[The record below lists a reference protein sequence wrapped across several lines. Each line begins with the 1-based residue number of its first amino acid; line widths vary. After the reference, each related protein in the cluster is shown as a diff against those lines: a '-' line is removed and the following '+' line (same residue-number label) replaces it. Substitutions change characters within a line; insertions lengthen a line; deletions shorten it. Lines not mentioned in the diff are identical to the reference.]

1 MSRMRLLN
9 ESNGSTFEGFC
20 IVKSAIVKTN
30 IKGTEYL
37 DLIVADCE
45 GECAG
50 KLWDY
55 SKELHGTFEANDVVK
70 VRGSVNIWKDT
81 EQLKI
86 DKIRRVIPEDAVDMA
101 KLLPCS
107 PFDPEWLY
115 EELFSLAENF
125 QDDDLRRLVQ
135 YLLREN
141 KEKLLFFPAA
151 VKLHHATR
159 GGLLHHTW
167 TLTKLAKSVI
177 EIYPALD
184 GDLIYTGAIL
194 HDIGKLK
201 ELDTGELG
209 IANGYTARGMLVGH
223 ISIGIADVS
232 NACEMLGVPEETA
245 MLVEHMLLAHHGQ
258 AEFGSPKPPMFAE
271 AEVLA
276 ELDLLDSKMYEM
288 FDALSGVSVGAF
300 SERQWALDNRQ
311 LYCHGHGHLKKGESK

>member
-9 ESNGSTFEGFC
+9 ESNGQSFEGFC
-20 IVKSAIVKTN
+20 LVKSASVKTN

-37 DLIVADCE
+37 DLILADSE
-45 GECAG
+45 GDCAA

-55 SKELHGTFEANDVVK
+55 NKELHGVYDANDVVK
-70 VRGSVNIWKDT
+70 VRGSINIWKDT

-86 DKIRRVIPEDAVDMA
+86 DKIRRTTPEDDVDMA
-101 KLLPCS
+101 KLLPCA

-115 EELFSLAENF
+115 DELYSLAESF
-125 QDDDLRRLVQ
+125 ADVDLKRLVQ
-135 YLLREN
+135 YIMREN
-141 KEKLLFFPAA
+141 KEKLLFYPAA

-159 GGLLHHTW
+159 GGWLHHTW
-167 TLTKLAKSVI
+167 TLTKLAKAI
-177 EIYPALD
+177 IDIYPALD

-201 ELDTGELG
+201 ELETGELG
-209 IANGYTARGMLVGH
+209 IASGYTARGMLVGH
-223 ISIGIADVS
+223 ISIGISDVS
-232 NACEMLGVPEETA
+232 ATCELLGISEDTA

-258 AEFGSPKPPMFAE
+258 AEFGSPKLPMFPE

-276 ELDLLDSKMYEM
+276 EIDLLDSKMYEM

-311 LYCHGHGHLKKGESK
+311 IYCHGHGFLKKGESK

>member
-9 ESNGSTFEGFC
+9 ESNAQTVEGFC
-20 IVKSAIVKTN
+20 IVKSAAVKTN
-30 IKGTEYL
+30 IKGSEYL
-37 DLIVADCE
+37 DLVLADCE
-45 GECAG
+45 GECVA

-55 SKELHGTFEANDVVK
+55 NKEQQGVYAADDVIK
-70 VRGSVNIWKDT
+70 IRGSINIWKDT
-81 EQLKI
+81 EQIKI
-86 DKIRRVIPEDAVDMA
+86 DKIRHSAAEDTVDMA
-101 KLLPCS
+101 LLLPCS
-107 PFDPEWLY
+107 PFDPQWLY
-115 EELFSLAENF
+115 DQLFEIAEAF
-125 QDDDLRRLVQ
+125 SDDDLRRLVQ
-135 YLLREN
+135 YFLREK

-167 TLTKLAKSVI
+167 TITQLVKAVV

-184 GDLIYTGAIL
+184 PDLTYTGAIL
-194 HDIGKLK
+194 HDIGKLE

-209 IANGYTARGMLVGH
+209 IAGGYTARGQLVGH
-223 ISIGIADVS
+223 ISIGISEVS
-232 NACEMLGVPEETA
+232 AACDMLGVPEETA

-258 AEFGSPKPPMFAE
+258 AEFGSPKLPMFPE

-288 FDALSGVSVGAF
+288 FDALEGVSVGAF

-311 LYCHGHGHLKKGESK
+311 IYQHGHGYLKKSGD

>member
-9 ESNGSTFEGFC
+9 ESNAQTFEGFC
-20 IVKSAIVKTN
+20 LVKSVSVKTN
-30 IKGTEYL
+30 VKGTEYL
-37 DLIVADCE
+37 DFIMADCE
-45 GECAG
+45 GECAA

-55 SKELHGTFEANDVVK
+55 SKELHGSYEPGDVVK

-81 EQLKI
+81 EQLKL
-86 DKIRRVIPEDAVDMA
+86 DKIRHVSAEDEVDMS

-115 EELFSLAENF
+115 DELFSLAESF
-125 QDDDLRRLVQ
+125 HDDDLRRLVQ
-135 YLLREN
+135 YMLREN
-141 KEKLLFFPAA
+141 KEKLLYYPAA

-159 GGLLHHTW
+159 GGFLHHTW
-167 TLTKLAKSVI
+167 TLTKLAKAII

-184 GDLIYTGAIL
+184 SDLVYAGAIL
-194 HDIGKLK
+194 HDIGKLR
-201 ELDTGELG
+201 ELDAGDLG
-209 IANGYTARGMLVGH
+209 IASGYTARGMLVGH
-223 ISIGIADVS
+223 ISIGLSEVAA
-232 NACEMLGVPEETA
+232 ACELLGVSPDTA

-258 AEFGSPKPPMFAE
+258 AEFGSPKLPMFPE

-276 ELDLLDSKMYEM
+276 EIDLLDSKMYEM

-311 LYCHGHGHLKKGESK
+311 IYCHGHGFLKKGDSE

>member
-9 ESNGSTFEGFC
+9 ESNGSSFEGFC
-20 IVKSAIVKTN
+20 IVKSVSVKTN
-30 IKGTEYL
+30 VKGTEYL
-37 DLIVADCE
+37 DFVFADCE
-45 GECAG
+45 GECAA

-55 SKELHGTFEANDVVK
+55 SRELHGVYDTNDVVK
-70 VRGSVNIWKDT
+70 VRGSITLWKDT

-86 DKIRRVIPEDAVDMA
+86 DKIRRVTPDDAVDMA

-115 EELFSLAENF
+115 DELFSLAEHF
-125 QDDDLRRLVQ
+125 SDDDLRRLVQ

-141 KEKLLFFPAA
+141 KDKLLFYPAA

-167 TLTKLAKSVI
+167 TLTKLAKAI
-177 EIYPALD
+177 LEIYPALD
-184 GDLIYTGAIL
+184 ADLVYSGMIL

-209 IANGYTARGMLVGH
+209 IASGYTALGQLVGH
-223 ISIGIADVS
+223 ISIGISDVAA
-232 NACEMLGVPEETA
+232 ACELLGVPEETA

-258 AEFGSPKPPMFAE
+258 AEFGSPKLPMFPE

-276 ELDLLDSKMYEM
+276 EIDLLDSKMYEM

-311 LYCHGHGHLKKGESK
+311 IYCHGHGHLKKGESK

>member
-9 ESNGSTFEGFC
+9 ESNAQTVEGFC
-20 IVKSAIVKTN
+20 IVKSAAVKTN
-30 IKGTEYL
+30 IKGSEYL
-37 DLIVADCE
+37 DLVLADCE
-45 GECAG
+45 GECVA

-55 SKELHGTFEANDVVK
+55 NKEQQGVYAADDVIK
-70 VRGSVNIWKDT
+70 IRGSINIWKDT
-81 EQLKI
+81 EQIKI
-86 DKIRRVIPEDAVDMA
+86 DKIRHSAAEDAVDMA
-101 KLLPCS
+101 LLLPCS
-107 PFDPEWLY
+107 PFDPQWLY
-115 EELFSLAENF
+115 DQLFEIAEAF
-125 QDDDLRRLVQ
+125 SDDDLRRLVQ
-135 YLLREN
+135 YFLREK

-167 TLTKLAKSVI
+167 TITQLVKAVV

-184 GDLIYTGAIL
+184 PDLTYTGAIL
-194 HDIGKLK
+194 HDIGKLE

-209 IANGYTARGMLVGH
+209 IAGGYTARGQLVGH
-223 ISIGIADVS
+223 ISIGISEVS
-232 NACEMLGVPEETA
+232 AACDMLGVPEETA

-258 AEFGSPKPPMFAE
+258 AEFGSPKLPMFPE

-288 FDALSGVSVGAF
+288 FDALEGVSVGAF

-311 LYCHGHGHLKKGESK
+311 IYQHGHGYLKKSGD

>member
-9 ESNGSTFEGFC
+9 ESNGQAVEGFC
-20 IVKSAIVKTN
+20 IVKSAAVKTN
-30 IKGTEYL
+30 IKGSEYL
-37 DLIVADCE
+37 DLVLADCE
-45 GECAG
+45 GECVA

-55 SKELHGTFEANDVVK
+55 NKEQQGVYAADDVIK
-70 VRGSVNIWKDT
+70 IRGSINIWKDT
-81 EQLKI
+81 EQIKI
-86 DKIRRVIPEDAVDMA
+86 DKIRHSAAEDTVDMA
-101 KLLPCS
+101 LLLPCS
-107 PFDPEWLY
+107 PFDPQWLY
-115 EELFSLAENF
+115 DQLFEIAEAF
-125 QDDDLRRLVQ
+125 SDDDLRRLVQ
-135 YLLREN
+135 YFLREK

-167 TLTKLAKSVI
+167 TITQLVKAVV

-184 GDLIYTGAIL
+184 PDLTYTGAIL
-194 HDIGKLK
+194 HDIGKLE

-209 IANGYTARGMLVGH
+209 IAGGYTARGQLVGH
-223 ISIGIADVS
+223 ISIGISEVS
-232 NACEMLGVPEETA
+232 AACDMLGVPEETA

-258 AEFGSPKPPMFAE
+258 AEFGSPKLPMFPE

-288 FDALSGVSVGAF
+288 FDALEGVSVGAF

-311 LYCHGHGHLKKGESK
+311 IYQHGHGYLKKSGD